1 MGLQDRYG
9 RGEDEFD
16 EVEIDPS
23 RRRRR
28 FILLLVLALFS
39 VSSTIAASITLNKG
53 KITEFGQ
60 GIYQVK
66 ACDQFITIYLA
77 GSVAAYNSN
86 GLYGTGTTGYS
97 NVGTIS
103 IDGLDPVACKGNTIR
118 IKLFQSGNSSPL
130 QLYSSDFRTAAN
142 DSSTTYAC
150 SAPTT
155 SCGYASLV
163 LVVNP
168 TPQADPSNDLSLLDN
183 NGANVGFH
191 DAARLQS
198 LAYDPAIGEWT
209 VNYKYPWAAWNKVSN
224 VTVETASS

>member
-9 RGEDEFD
+9 PGEDELED
-16 EVEIDPS
+16 YEIDPARKK
-23 RRRRR
+23 RR
-28 FILLLVLALFS
+28 LLTMVFLVVFS
-39 VSSTIAASITLNKG
+39 IGSTVAASITINKG

-66 ACDQFITIYLA
+66 ACDQFITIHLV
-77 GSVAAYNSN
+77 GSTASYTST
-86 GLYGTGTTGYS
+86 GLVGSGYS
-97 NVGTIS
+97 NVSNIRLV
-103 IDGLDPVACKGNTIR
+103 GLDPVSCKGNTIR
-118 IKLFQSGNSSPL
+118 IRLFKSGSSNPM
-130 QLYSSDFRTAAN
+130 QLWSTAARTAAN
-142 DSSTTYAC
+142 DSDTAYAC
-150 SAPTT
+150 SAPTS